1 MGLTAFLVKACA
13 WALAAY
19 PAANS
24 SFDAPGARVEW
35 ADVNVGVA
43 VATDNGLLVP
53 VIHGADR
60 LGLIEIAAR
69 LADITARARAGKLR
83 LEDIQGGTF
92 TVSNLGMLGIDRFT
106 AILNPP
112 QAAILAVGRVAKRP
126 VIDENEQVV
135 VRALSSLT
143 LTADHRVLD
152 GAGAAQ
158 FLALIKKVLEHPGIL
173 LR

>member
-1 MGLTAFLVKACA
+1 
-13 WALAAY
+13 
-19 PAANS
+19 
-24 SFDAPGARVEW
+24 VEW

-43 VATDNGLLVP
+43 VATDSGLLVP
-53 VIHGADR
+53 VIHNADR
-60 LGLIEIAAR
+60 LGLAEIAA
-69 LADITARARAGKLR
+69 LLGEISARARAGKLR
-83 LEDIQGGTF
+83 REDIQGGTF
-92 TVSNLGMLGIDRFT
+92 TVSNLGMLGVDQFT

-112 QAAILAVGRVAKRP
+112 QAAILAVGRLARRP
-126 VIDENEQVV
+126 VVDETDQIV

-152 GAGAAQ
+152 GASAAQ